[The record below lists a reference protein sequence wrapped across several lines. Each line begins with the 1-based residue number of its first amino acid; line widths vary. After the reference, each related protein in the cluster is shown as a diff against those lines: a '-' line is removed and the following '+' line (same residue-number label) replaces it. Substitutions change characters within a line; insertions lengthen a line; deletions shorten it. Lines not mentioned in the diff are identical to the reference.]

1 MWIVTGS
8 TGFIGSALAWELNRA
23 GHHQITLCDHVHPDS
38 RPELF
43 RYLKYSQFVYAKDLM
58 KEIKN
63 LKNVRGV
70 WHMGACSSTTEMNV
84 EYLTENNVEYS
95 KELFRWCTENKVPYI
110 YASSASVYGN
120 GSRGF
125 EDTINTSILE
135 PMNPYGRSK
144 LQFDHW
150 VVQQKDTPPLWYGL
164 RFFNVF
170 GPNESFKGEQ
180 ASVVFKAFNQI
191 SETGRLKL
199 FKSHNPQYKDGEQKR
214 DFVYVKDVSAW
225 IYYLSQSRELQ
236 SGIYN
241 MGFGQARTWLDLAYA
256 VFRALEKPAQ
266 IDFIDIPEHI
276 RSHYQ
281 YFTEAKMEHAF
292 SRGLPRPQWS
302 LERGVEDY
310 VKNYL
315 MKPYSFLGG
324 EG

>member
-8 TGFIGSALAWELNRA
+8 SGFIGSALAWELNRA
-23 GHHQITLCDHVHPDS
+23 GHHQLLLCDHVHADQRPD
-38 RPELF
+38 LF
-43 RYLKYSQFVYAKDLM
+43 RYLKYTDFVYAKDLM
-58 KEIKN
+58 GSIKN
-63 LKNVRGV
+63 LKGVRGV

-95 KELFRWCTENKVPYI
+95 KNLFRWCADNKVPFI

-120 GSRGF
+120 GARGF
-125 EDTINTSILE
+125 EDTIDMNLLS

-144 LQFDHW
+144 LQFDQW
-150 VVQQKDTPPLWYGL
+150 AIQQTHTPPLWYGL

-170 GPNESFKGEQ
+170 GPNEAFKGEQ

-191 SETGRLKL
+191 SEAGRLNL
-199 FKSHNPQYKDGEQKR
+199 FKSYNSLYKDGEQKR
-214 DFVYVKDVSAW
+214 DFVYVKDVTAW
-225 IYYLSQSRELQ
+225 IYYLSQSRELP

-241 MGFGQARTWLDLAYA
+241 MGFGKARTWVDLSLA
-256 VFRALEKPAQ
+256 VFRALEKAAQ
-266 IDFIDIPEHI
+266 IDFIEMPEHI
-276 RSHYQ
+276 RPHYQ

-292 SRGLPRPQWS
+292 SRGLPRPHWD
-302 LERGVEDY
+302 LERAVADY

-315 MKPYSFLGG
+315 VKPYSFLGG